1 MGKDNDKYYEPL
13 EQMMAVRHQY
23 MSKVIK
29 AQTGMDIYRFFHDK
43 KVLDIGCGTGQF
55 LKNYSEMGS
64 KCTGVDISDNFIFK
78 KSKNL
83 TYYEAEANT
92 FLESCN
98 KKFDVVF
105 LFEFLE
111 HLDEKE
117 KNKIFKNLKKL
128 LNKKSYIFISTLNKN
143 SVSKYLSIN
152 IAENLLNLLPKS
164 THDYDL
170 FITPDQL
177 QTIGKK
183 YKFKLVNSE
192 GMLYNPLLKN
202 FKLSKINIVNYF
214 CTLQN

>member
-1 MGKDNDKYYEPL
+1 M
-13 EQMMAVRHQY
+13 
-23 MSKVIK
+23 
-29 AQTGMDIYRFFHDK
+29 
-43 KVLDIGCGTGQF
+43 
-55 LKNYSEMGS
+55 
-64 KCTGVDISDNFIFK
+64 
-78 KSKNL
+78 
-83 TYYEAEANT
+83 
-92 FLESCN
+92 ESCN

-183 YKFKLVNSE
+183 YKFKLVNFQ
-192 GMLYNPLLKN
+192 GI
-202 FKLSKINIVNYF
+202 FIIHF
-214 CTLQN
+214 

>member
-1 MGKDNDKYYEPL
+1 L
-13 EQMMAVRHQY
+13 E
-23 MSKVIK
+23 
-29 AQTGMDIYRFFHDK
+29 
-43 KVLDIGCGTGQF
+43 
-55 LKNYSEMGS
+55 N
-64 KCTGVDISDNFIFK
+64 
-78 KSKNL
+78 
-83 TYYEAEANT
+83 
-92 FLESCN
+92 CN

-183 YKFKLVNSE
+183 YKFKLVNFE

>member
-1 MGKDNDKYYEPL
+1 M
-13 EQMMAVRHQY
+13 
-23 MSKVIK
+23 
-29 AQTGMDIYRFFHDK
+29 
-43 KVLDIGCGTGQF
+43 
-55 LKNYSEMGS
+55 
-64 KCTGVDISDNFIFK
+64 
-78 KSKNL
+78 
-83 TYYEAEANT
+83 
-92 FLESCN
+92 ESCN

-170 FITPDQL
+170 FITPNQL